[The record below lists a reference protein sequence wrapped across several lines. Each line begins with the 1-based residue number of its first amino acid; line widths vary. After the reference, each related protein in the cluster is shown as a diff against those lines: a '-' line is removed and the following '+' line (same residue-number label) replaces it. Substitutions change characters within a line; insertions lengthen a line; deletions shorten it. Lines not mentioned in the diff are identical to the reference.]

1 MMRLAHSWFS
11 FRRITASWL
20 FGRDDQMR
28 LVLLA
33 TFLCVA
39 SRSPEEACAD
49 LSRAWS
55 DVARKGLDYY
65 AEADSKGI
73 KIQIS
78 REVRSK
84 ASSDAVTA
92 AAAQYRQFLEDF
104 GNFDET
110 CASSDAANHVQ
121 TAAKLC
127 RRFFLLLFKPRSQ
140 ARRLLEEGKVLDDGL
155 AEFMSAATPWSL
167 LLHSGWPVFPLAALV
182 ESELREDTR
191 VSLAVYRL
199 GWKEPSENCNEEQEA
214 VRLAAS
220 LYVGEGRTVKLTHI
234 IDFFHQEVG
243 DVDLVGEEFITAVAR
258 AKPRHPG
265 VCTAALGVAYAALA
279 DALQCHWRRPTSAL
293 THQLIDIAVEKA
305 QGGAL
310 RTFGEAADSF
320 NALASSRWPLLPLLS
335 RLQPRSAPASAG
347 VLVSWSSR
355 EAELGGLNWAKN
367 FAREVFSFHDF
378 VLEEDVDCVLTFRL
392 SPASALSAA
401 PLSLSER
408 SQRGTAGNE
417 AHGNLGGSSAASSRT
432 PQCSSSSGS
441 GRSESARVQN
451 LMETYGK
458 PTSVP
463 PSMTPRA
470 ETIFGRPDIPVERKL
485 GPRPPSR
492 AATCSRSSWKPAG
505 RSTCP
510 VSPTRRSGSPPAKNY
525 LPPTEEFLRAYSMQQ
540 AAGGPSSSRPS
551 TATTTSRP
559 PRQLVY
565 PTASACFGCIPVP
578 AFAPRL
584 RSPYLLP
591 SDAGSD
597 LSPAPRHFQE
607 RARTS
612 KRQRRS
618 ANQEMPVEP
627 SGADIFVYRSS
638 LPTNFGGV
646 LIFVDGEG
654 SPADSLQEEL
664 LQSYPASIVVGPLPA
679 GGDSVFFPVPY
690 ASTSF
695 ASRSVATPNS
705 LLLPRPVNL
714 EDRPGFAAYL
724 VFKCYPHR
732 ERFFRLLD
740 ARGREAGLGPVETL
754 SRCGDAGEIDRTSQ
768 RYAETYMDDAA
779 DLFRRFRFALV
790 FENKIQTRYVTEK
803 IVNAFV
809 AGAVPIY
816 WGSDFV
822 AELFNPDAMIWVNS
836 FESFEAAVEHVIR
849 VALEPE
855 LYAAYASA
863 PPIRN
868 TSAGRWY
875 FSWHRDAP
883 PPDGEVPTLREELAA
898 AAMKMHVAGLDGS
911 LQAVERRPFDYA
923 ETFPS

>member
-1 MMRLAHSWFS
+1 
-11 FRRITASWL
+11 
-20 FGRDDQMR
+20 MR

-33 TFLCVA
+33 SVLCVA

-49 LSRAWS
+49 LSRAWA

-73 KIQIS
+73 KITIS
-78 REVRSK
+78 RDLRSK

-92 AAAQYRQFLEDF
+92 AAAQYREFLEDF

-110 CASSDAANHVQ
+110 CASSDAETHVQ

-155 AEFMSAATPWSL
+155 VEFMSAATPWSL

-191 VSLAVYRL
+191 VSLAVSRL

-243 DVDLVGEEFITAVAR
+243 DADLVGEEFITAVAR

-265 VCTAALGVAYAALA
+265 VCPAALGVAYAALA
-279 DALQCHWRRPTSAL
+279 DALQCHWRRPTSAIM
-293 THQLIDIAVEKA
+293 HQLIDIAVEKA

-310 RTFGEAADSF
+310 RTFGEAAESF

-335 RLQPRSAPASAG
+335 RLQPRSAPTSTG

-367 FAREVFSFHDF
+367 FAQEVFSFHDF
-378 VLEEDVDCVLTFRL
+378 VLEEDVDSVMASYNLDAMGLEQGSKLTLRL
-392 SPASALSAA
+392 SPSSALSAA

-408 SQRGTAGNE
+408 SQRGAGGKE
-417 AHGNLGGSSAASSRT
+417 AHGNQGSSASSRT
-432 PQCSSSSGS
+432 PQCSSSGGS

-463 PSMTPRA
+463 PSMTPRV
-470 ETIFGRPDIPVERKL
+470 ETIFGRPDILVERKP
-485 GPRPPSR
+485 GPRPQSGR
-492 AATCSRSSWKPAG
+492 AATCSRDRGARQQRTTRHLQKSFFEHIQCNTPQEAFLRVGPPQQLLHRGLPG
-505 RSTCP
+505 RARLAQRCRAAAVQDLS
-510 VSPTRRSGSPPAKNY
+510 RRSRGKA
-525 LPPTEEFLRAYSMQQ
+525 EA
-540 AAGGPSSSRPS
+540 
-551 TATTTSRP
+551 
-559 PRQLVY
+559 
-565 PTASACFGCIPVP
+565 FGE
-578 AFAPRL
+578 PRL
-584 RSPYLLP
+584 RGLHLLP

-597 LSPAPRHFQE
+597 LS
-607 RARTS
+607 
-612 KRQRRS
+612 
-618 ANQEMPVEP
+618 
-627 SGADIFVYRSS
+627 ADIFVYRSS
-638 LPTNFGGV
+638 LPANFGGV

-695 ASRSVATPNS
+695 ASRSVATPS
-705 LLLPRPVNL
+705 GLLLPRPVEL

-724 VFKCYPHR
+724 VYKCYPHR

-822 AELFNPDAMIWVNS
+822 AEIFNTDAMIWVNS

-849 VALEPE
+849 VASEPE

-883 PPDGEVPTLREELAA
+883 SLDGEAPTLREELAA

>member
-1 MMRLAHSWFS
+1 
-11 FRRITASWL
+11 
-20 FGRDDQMR
+20 
-28 LVLLA
+28 
-33 TFLCVA
+33 
-39 SRSPEEACAD
+39 
-49 LSRAWS
+49 
-55 DVARKGLDYY
+55 
-65 AEADSKGI
+65 
-73 KIQIS
+73 
-78 REVRSK
+78 
-84 ASSDAVTA
+84 
-92 AAAQYRQFLEDF
+92 
-104 GNFDET
+104 
-110 CASSDAANHVQ
+110 
-121 TAAKLC
+121 
-127 RRFFLLLFKPRSQ
+127 
-140 ARRLLEEGKVLDDGL
+140 
-155 AEFMSAATPWSL
+155 MSAATPWSL

-182 ESELREDTR
+182 ESELREDTH

-279 DALQCHWRRPTSAL
+279 DALQCHWRRPTSTL

-335 RLQPRSAPASAG
+335 RLQPRSAATSTG

-367 FAREVFSFHDF
+367 FAQEVFSFHDF
-378 VLEEDVDCVLTFRL
+378 VLEEDVDC
-392 SPASALSAA
+392 
-401 PLSLSER
+401 
-408 SQRGTAGNE
+408 
-417 AHGNLGGSSAASSRT
+417 
-432 PQCSSSSGS
+432 
-441 GRSESARVQN
+441 
-451 LMETYGK
+451 
-458 PTSVP
+458 
-463 PSMTPRA
+463 
-470 ETIFGRPDIPVERKL
+470 
-485 GPRPPSR
+485 
-492 AATCSRSSWKPAG
+492 
-505 RSTCP
+505 
-510 VSPTRRSGSPPAKNY
+510 
-525 LPPTEEFLRAYSMQQ
+525 
-540 AAGGPSSSRPS
+540 
-551 TATTTSRP
+551 
-559 PRQLVY
+559 
-565 PTASACFGCIPVP
+565 
-578 AFAPRL
+578 
-584 RSPYLLP
+584 
-591 SDAGSD
+591 
-597 LSPAPRHFQE
+597 
-607 RARTS
+607 
-612 KRQRRS
+612 
-618 ANQEMPVEP
+618 
-627 SGADIFVYRSS
+627 ADIFVYRSS

-695 ASRSVATPNS
+695 ASRSFATPNS
-705 LLLPRPVNL
+705 LLLPRPVDP

-724 VFKCYPHR
+724 VYKCYPHR
-732 ERFFRLLD
+732 EGFFRLLD

-849 VALEPE
+849 VASEPE

-883 PPDGEVPTLREELAA
+883 SLDGESPTLREELAA

-911 LQAVERRPFDYA
+911 LPAVERRPFDYA